1 MNTMSNASLVDPIA
15 IGIYCDVVFG
25 GLDGYIA
32 LRSLKE
38 KGGPDAYPAF
48 EWCRPESSIER
59 LVAFARSAEHNGR
72 GCYAIPGVVGT
83 YKRAGKDDVTGFA
96 TICVDCDGEE
106 IGESIAYAT
115 EAIGPPTLIIRSGGL
130 NAKDELKRHAYW
142 RLSNGYDE
150 TDLIAKLRL
159 QLALKIG
166 GDPSF
171 ARASQPIRVAGSVYH
186 KGGVRRAV
194 EIEQHAPDRVLSIGE
209 ATHLIQRMA
218 PMRGIDEAKVNAEIA
233 CQRRRY
239 SMSFDEQLEIPLIR
253 KNGESGIT
261 RFDAMTRFIGVW
273 VKAVAEQSVDEDFG
287 IEKCITYARD
297 RIEGSDWT
305 ESEVCRQWRAI
316 MDLEMRKKE
325 LRRGSR

>member
-1 MNTMSNASLVDPIA
+1 MTNMSNVSLVDPIA
-15 IGIYCDVVFG
+15 IAIYCDLVFG

-32 LRSLKE
+32 LRGLKE
-38 KGGPDAYPAF
+38 KGGLDAYPAF
-48 EWCRPESSIER
+48 EWCRPETSSER

-72 GCYAIPGVVGT
+72 ACFAIPGVVGT
-83 YKRAGKDDVTGFA
+83 YKKAGKDDVTGFA
-96 TICVDCDGEE
+96 TICVDCDGAK

-130 NAKDELKRHAYW
+130 NAKGEPKRHAYW
-142 RLSNGYDE
+142 RLGNGYDE

-171 ARASQPIRVAGSVYH
+171 ARASQPIRVAGSVYR
-186 KGGVRRAV
+186 KGGVRRPV
-194 EIEQHAPDRVLSIGE
+194 EVEQHAPDRILSIGE
-209 ATHLIQRMA
+209 ATQLIQRMA
-218 PMRGIDEAKVNAEIA
+218 PMRGIDAAKVEAEIA
-233 CQRRRY
+233 CQRRRH
-239 SMSFDEQLEIPLIR
+239 SMSFEEQLEIPLIR

-273 VKAVAEQSVDEDFG
+273 VKAVADGSVAEDFG
-287 IEKCITYARD
+287 IERCTTYARD

-305 ESEVCRQWRAI
+305 HGEVRREWHAI
-316 MDLEMRKKE
+316 MDLEKE
-325 LRRGSR
+325 KREPGRGCC